1 MNRDQAISFCESLP
15 SAEAS
20 FPFDEHTLVFKI
32 AGKMFAMLPLEKEP
46 QIALKFSPDV
56 LESLR
61 ESHAAIFK
69 GAYLN
74 PIHWGGVYL
83 DNSASP
89 KEIQNWIKTSYN
101 LVVAKLPV
109 AQRSQYPPLP

>member
-46 QIALKFSPDV
+46 QIALKFLPEV

-61 ESHAAIFK
+61 ESHPAIFK

-74 PIHWGGVYL
+74 PIHWSGVYL
-83 DNSASP
+83 DDSASL
-89 KEIQNWIKTSYN
+89 KEVQRWIKTSYN

-109 AQRSQYPPLP
+109 AQRSLYHPLP

>member
-15 SAEAS
+15 QAEAA
-20 FPFDEHTLVFKI
+20 FPFDEDTLVFKI

-46 QIALKFSPDV
+46 QIALKFPPDL

-61 ESHAAIFK
+61 DNHSAIFK

-74 PIHWGGVYL
+74 PVHWAGVYL
-83 DNSASP
+83 NGSAS
-89 KEIQNWIKTSYN
+89 KAELRNWIKTSYN
-101 LVVAKLPV
+101 LVVAKLPNSH
-109 AQRSQYPPLP
+109 RTQYPQIK